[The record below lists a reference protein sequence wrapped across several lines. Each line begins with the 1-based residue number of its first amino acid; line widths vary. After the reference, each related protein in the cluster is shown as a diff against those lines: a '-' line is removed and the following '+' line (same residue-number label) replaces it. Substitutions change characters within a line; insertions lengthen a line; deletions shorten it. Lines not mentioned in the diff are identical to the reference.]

1 MLRRRPGNKLRQ
13 TKSLTT
19 GSTKTKVETNNILGG
34 TKMFKL
40 AKNFKNDESGAVTV
54 DWVVLT
60 AAIVGLGI
68 AVLAAVSDGVE
79 NLSGDIDT
87 QLSGQGVSTTF

>member
-1 MLRRRPGNKLRQ
+1 
-13 TKSLTT
+13 
-19 GSTKTKVETNNILGG
+19 
-34 TKMFKL
+34 MFKL

-68 AVLAAVSDGVE
+68 AVMATVSSGVQ
-79 NLSGDIDT
+79 NLSGDINT
-87 QLSGQGVSTTF
+87 QLSSQGISTTF